1 MSNSSF
7 NRQWAKVI
15 LETLTRHGLRH
26 ICIAPGSRSTPLTL
40 AAAANHK
47 LICHTHF
54 DERGLGHL
62 ALGLAKATQQPV
74 AVIVTSG
81 TAVANL
87 YPALIEAGL
96 TGERV
101 IFLTADRPPE
111 LINCGANQAI
121 RQQGI
126 FASHPSETL
135 SLPRP
140 TADIP
145 ARWLV
150 STLDNAMNNLV
161 HGALHVNCPFAEPLY
176 GDDIEH
182 DTPWT
187 QALGKWWQSDKP
199 WLQETLSPSVTTHPQ
214 WDRLR
219 QKKGVVIAG
228 RISAKE
234 GIAVA
239 KWVSQLGWPLLG
251 DVLSQTGQPLPC
263 ADLWLNNPQVKAEL
277 NQAEIVIQFGSSLT
291 GKRLLQWQANCSPQ
305 MYWVIDAIPGR
316 LDPGHHQ
323 GEKFTLSPSQWLTAH
338 PAIDNLPWALS
349 LSHIATQTY
358 QHVTEV
364 TDYFGEAQVAHQL
377 DHLLPY
383 NGQLFVGNSLIV
395 RLIDAFAQLPQGYP
409 VMSNRGASGIDGLLS
424 TSAGVHRATQKPTLT
439 ILGDLSALYDL
450 NSFALHQQVY
460 APNVVIIVNNNGGQI
475 FSMLPTPMAE
485 RERFYCMP
493 HALNFKHAAAMFG
506 LDYVAPN
513 CWDDLFTTV
522 TACWQGEAKTTLIE
536 LIVNETEGAETLN
549 QLVKQVTAYDFS
561 L

>member
-199 WLQETLSPSVTTHPQ
+199 WLQERLSPSVTTHPQ

-450 NSFALHQQVY
+450 NSLALHQQVY

>member
-450 NSFALHQQVY
+450 NSLALHQQVY

>member
-1 MSNSSF
+1 MTI
-7 NRQWAKVI
+7 K
-15 LETLTRHGLRH
+15 RH
-26 ICIAPGSRSTPLTL
+26 
-40 AAAANHK
+40 
-47 LICHTHF
+47 
-54 DERGLGHL
+54 D
-62 ALGLAKATQQPV
+62 
-74 AVIVTSG
+74 
-81 TAVANL
+81 
-87 YPALIEAGL
+87 
-96 TGERV
+96 
-101 IFLTADRPPE
+101 E

-239 KWVSQLGWPLLG
+239 KWASQLGWPLLG

-377 DHLLPY
+377 DHLLPH

-450 NSFALHQQVY
+450 NSLALHQQVY

>member
-40 AAAANHK
+40 AAATNHK

-126 FASHPSETL
+126 FASHPAETL

-239 KWVSQLGWPLLG
+239 KWASQLGWPLLG

-358 QHVTEV
+358 QHVAEV

-377 DHLLPY
+377 DHLLPH

-450 NSFALHQQVY
+450 NSLALHQQVY

-475 FSMLPTPMAE
+475 FSMLPTPIAE